1 MQFVSRVPAV
11 IYARILD
18 NKVVL
23 QGFLEPKGPHP
34 EKYAAAASNDSAGA
48 RLGVNMTAL
57 TSKGVES
64 FWLDYKGGQ
73 EVKRMN
79 TLVDQ
84 LDGYRLEEIEK
95 RSNRFLGAA
104 PGRGSPIDMY
114 T

>member
-1 MQFVSRVPAV
+1 MQFVFRVPAA
-11 IYARILD
+11 IYSRILD

-23 QGFLEPKGPHP
+23 QGFLEPKCPHP
-34 EKYAAAASNDSAGA
+34 DHYAAAASNDSPGA

-64 FWLDYKGGQ
+64 FWLNTKGAQ

-95 RSNRFLGAA
+95 RSNRFLGSA
-104 PGRGSPIDMY
+104 PGRGRSTAMY